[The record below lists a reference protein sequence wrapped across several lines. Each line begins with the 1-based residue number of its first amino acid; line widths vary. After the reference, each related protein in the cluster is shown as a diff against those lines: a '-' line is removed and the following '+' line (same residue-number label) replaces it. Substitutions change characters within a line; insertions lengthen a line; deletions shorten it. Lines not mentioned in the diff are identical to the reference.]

1 LRLLHNPVQENNMYA
16 SLIGAGVS
24 QLWDLLRSQTQS
36 SNSST
41 PSSGTTATAPSASG
55 TTPNSGTGRVGG
67 LSSDL
72 NTLMLDLQS
81 GGTTSSSATA
91 SGTADPTTTVANDL
105 QSVFGDLSKA
115 SAAHGHHHHHQA
127 GADAQSASSGSATTG
142 ATGAQQSATDPFQNL
157 AASLLAYTKGQGLA
171 ASQSAST
178 SLTA

>member
-1 LRLLHNPVQENNMYA
+1 MYA

-36 SNSST
+36 SNPST
-41 PSSGTTATAPSASG
+41 PSSGTTAPAPSSSD
-55 TTPNSGTGRVGG
+55 TTTSGTGRVGA

-127 GADAQSASSGSATTG
+127 GGDAQSASSGSATTG
-142 ATGAQQSATDPFQNL
+142 ATAAQQSPTNPFQNL

-171 ASQSAST
+171 ASQGAST

>member
-1 LRLLHNPVQENNMYA
+1 MYA

-41 PSSGTTATAPSASG
+41 PSSGTTAAAPSASG
-55 TTPNSGTGRVGG
+55 TPATTSGTGRVGA

-81 GGTTSSSATA
+81 GGTTSSSAAA

-127 GADAQSASSGSATTG
+127 GGDAQSASGGSATTG
-142 ATGAQQSATDPFQNL
+142 ATAAQQSATNPFQNL
-157 AASLLAYTKGQGLA
+157 ATSLLAYTKGQGLA
-171 ASQSAST
+171 ASQGAST
-178 SLTA
+178 SLMA

>member
-1 LRLLHNPVQENNMYA
+1 MYA

-41 PSSGTTATAPSASG
+41 PSSGTTTPAPAASG
-55 TTPNSGTGRVGG
+55 ATTTTSGTGRVGA

-115 SAAHGHHHHHQA
+115 SAAHGHHHHQQA
-127 GADAQSASSGSATTG
+127 GADAQNASSGSATTG
-142 ATGAQQSATDPFQNL
+142 ATAAQQNATNPFQNL
-157 AASLLAYTKGQGLA
+157 AASLLAYSRGQGVA

>member
-1 LRLLHNPVQENNMYA
+1 MYA
-16 SLIGAGVS
+16 SLIGAGAS

-36 SNSST
+36 SNPST
-41 PSSGTTATAPSASG
+41 PSSGTTAPAPSSD
-55 TTPNSGTGRVGG
+55 TTTTTSGTGRVGA

-91 SGTADPTTTVANDL
+91 SATADPTTTVANDL

-127 GADAQSASSGSATTG
+127 DGDAQSASSGSATTG
-142 ATGAQQSATDPFQNL
+142 ATAAQQNATNPFQNL
-157 AASLLAYTKGQGLA
+157 AASLLAYTKGQGVA